1 LATGAERSTTLRRRA
16 GRAGR
21 SAAGAEGVGLATLIG
36 WWRNG
41 RKRAEPRP
49 GWVDELAELL
59 QKSLRAQ
66 ARLAITL
73 EDLERKVEGGFED
86 LRRVIAE
93 AARGAEGADSGSW
106 DDVLDA
112 LDVLGHAM
120 HEAGDPRL
128 RAGLWG
134 IEQRLERVLARAGF
148 VRHGA
153 PGAPPDGRICRVVGS
168 EPRAD
173 LPAGVVARVVRAA
186 VTRGGR
192 VVREGDVVV
201 SRSAGDE
208 G

>member
-1 LATGAERSTTLRRRA
+1 VAAFLGLWRKGRR
-16 GRAGR
+16 
-21 SAAGAEGVGLATLIG
+21 
-36 WWRNG
+36 WQ
-41 RKRAEPRP
+41 EPRP
-49 GWVDELAELL
+49 SWVDELAELL

-86 LRRVIAE
+86 LRRAVTE
-93 AARGAEGADSGSW
+93 AARSADIADAGSW
-106 DDVLDA
+106 DEILDA

-120 HEAGDPRL
+120 HGAHDPAVL
-128 RAGLWG
+128 AGLRG
-134 IEQRLERVLARAGF
+134 VEERLEHFLARAGI

-153 PGAPPDGRICRVVGS
+153 AGARPDGRLWRVVGS
-168 EPRAD
+168 EPRPD

-192 VVREGDVVV
+192 LVREGDVVV
-201 SRSAGDE
+201 SRSVGGE